1 MPDLITYLELN
12 VLDSQKAADFYKK
25 VFGWEAQ
32 AWDDSGYMVVD
43 NGEGAGLGID
53 NVAKDTKPYTV
64 AVVTVKSIDESLKNI
79 STAGGKIT
87 AEKFP
92 VPGQGY
98 AAYFTTPGGLLM
110 SVYEADENA
119 K

>member
-1 MPDLITYLELN
+1 MPDLITFLELFVTDN
-12 VLDSQKAADFYKK
+12 QQAAVFYKK

-32 AWDDSGYMVVD
+32 KWGETNYMLVD

-53 NVAKDTKPYTV
+53 NVAKDSKPYTV
-64 AVVTVKSIDESLKNI
+64 AVVTVNSVDEALKNI
-79 STAGGKIT
+79 IAAGGKIT
-87 AEKFP
+87 TEKTAI
-92 VPGQGY
+92 PGQGY

-110 SVYEADENA
+110 SVYETDEHA